1 MVFRSKKQYS
11 NKRTR
16 KNKPKPKPKPKP
28 KSTKPKKQTIH
39 SKKYKQQKGGG
50 DIESGTFHVVTIAII
65 AHGCV
70 TTTVPSNN
78 YNIRYYNATGNNLE
92 SHMQSIYHSLTIPF
106 QMNNSFRQDEPS
118 GDGKNEKK
126 ITSYFDTLPFDKVF
140 SVHSSDPLSRL
151 FHVYDKIT
159 GFPQN
164 GIWLNSVHKKH
175 VNENKFT
182 YEYPKDK
189 GQFINLLSI
198 AGFNEFKNNYNSTMD
213 LDKALNTKYVKK
225 SSDNKRIE
233 EIKLS
238 YLLDLIK
245 QIIGENCGL
254 NVYDFSCSNNC
265 GDSTETT
272 TTAKCMMPTSRN
284 HEESGVNKPE
294 FFNTPPAVFGGK
306 KRKKK
311 TI

>member
-1 MVFRSKKQYS
+1 MVFRLKKSYS
-11 NKRTR
+11 NKTR
-16 KNKPKPKPKPKP
+16 CKKKPES
-28 KSTKPKKQTIH
+28 KSTKPRKH
-39 SKKYKQQKGGG
+39 RVYSKKNKLQKAGG
-50 DIESGTFHVVTIAII
+50 DIESGEFHVVTIAII
-65 AHGCV
+65 THGCV
-70 TTTVPSNN
+70 TTTIPSNN
-78 YNIRYYNATGNNLE
+78 YNIRYYNATGNNLV
-92 SHMQSIYHSLTIPF
+92 SHMQSKYHSVILPF

-126 ITSYFDTLPFDKVF
+126 ITSYFDTLPFDKF
-140 SVHSSDPLSRL
+140 ISVHSSEPLSRL
-151 FHVYDKIT
+151 FDVYDKIT
-159 GFPQN
+159 GFPHT

-182 YEYPKDK
+182 YEYPKNK

-198 AGFNEFKNNYNSTMD
+198 DGFNDFKDNYNHTMD
-213 LDKALNTKYVKK
+213 LEKALNTAYVKK

-265 GDSTETT
+265 GDSIETT
-272 TTAKCMMPTSRN
+272 TTAKCMIPTSRN
-284 HEESGVNKPE
+284 DEEVGNKKP
-294 FFNTPPAVFGGK
+294 FFHTNPPRGGKK

-311 TI
+311 NITILST